1 MMLTV
6 EMAEHIV
13 RETMERLHRN
23 INMMD
28 TSGRIIASGDRFRLG
43 EQHEGAVEAIRTG
56 QPLLIDEANREEWKG
71 CQCGINIPVLFHQQ
85 IVGVI
90 GITGQ
95 PAEVSELGEL
105 VKMATELMLNQAF
118 LLSQKEWRNRTKEIV
133 IEELLKAGSDAR
145 KIEERLQLLR
155 LQLQA
160 PFYVIM
166 VRTESSFSYNDPL
179 AAKIELWLGGKH
191 ELVGVLDTHRL
202 FILLS
207 KMDQDRLSS
216 RLDWLSAELYQSGLQ
231 FQIGCSLQVTG
242 LDAVAIAYQEAEA
255 ALRYGSKDKPWS
267 SYAGLE
273 PQTIV
278 QKSDEAT
285 KQRFVKR
292 IFPDLSEQSVLT
304 LQTFFNCDLNI
315 QEAAQALFVHRNT
328 LIYRLKRI
336 KELTGYDPQSFK
348 DAAAL
353 QIAIWIYE
361 HPDN

>member
-1 MMLTV
+1 MLTL

-28 TSGRIIASGDRFRLG
+28 TDGRIIASGDRSRLG
-43 EQHEGAVEAIRTG
+43 ERHEGAVEAILTG
-56 QPLLIDEANREEWKG
+56 KPLLITESNRADWKG
-71 CQCGINIPVLFHQQ
+71 SQCGINIPVLFHQQ

-133 IEELLKAGSDAR
+133 IEELIKAEADSR
-145 KIEERLQLLR
+145 KVEERLLMLR

-160 PFYVIM
+160 PFYVVI
-166 VRTESSFSYNDPL
+166 VQTEPSLSYNDPL
-179 AAKIELWLGGKH
+179 AAKIEAWLGGRH

-207 KMDQDRLSS
+207 NMGEDRMNS
-216 RLDWLSAELYQSGLQ
+216 RLDWLSTELQRSGLR
-231 FQIGCSLQVTG
+231 FQIGCSLQVMELG
-242 LDAVAIAYQEAEA
+242 AIATAYREAVA
-255 ALRYGSKDKPWS
+255 ALRFGSKDKPWS

-278 QKSDEAT
+278 HESDEAV
-285 KQRFVKR
+285 KKRFVER
-292 IFPDLSEQSVLT
+292 IFPDIPEQSLLT
-304 LQTFFNCDLNI
+304 LQVFFNCNLNI

-336 KELTGYDPQSFK
+336 KELTGYDPQCFK

-361 HPDN
+361 HPGN